1 MSSEFW
7 DQRYGADTYIYGTEP
22 NDFVREQAASIPP
35 GRVLCLAEG
44 EGRNAVFL
52 AGLGHAVTAV
62 DFSREGL
69 SKARALADARG
80 VAVDFVLADV
90 TQYQPEP
97 GAYSGVIS
105 SWLHLAP
112 TERTVVH
119 SRVAQA
125 LAPGGI
131 VLLEAYTPEQ
141 LAFGTGG
148 PKDANLLYRRDHLVA
163 DFTGFEILIA
173 VERERE
179 VHEGTFHGGRSAV
192 VQLMARKPV

>member
-1 MSSEFW
+1 M
-7 DQRYGADTYIYGTEP
+7 
-22 NDFVREQAASIPP
+22 
-35 GRVLCLAEG
+35 LCLAEG

-69 SKARALADARG
+69 RKAQALADARG
-80 VAVDFVLADV
+80 VVPSIDFVFADV
-90 TQYQPEP
+90 TQYEPEP
-97 GAYSGVIS
+97 GAYSGVVS

-112 TERTVVH
+112 PERTVVH
-119 SRVAQA
+119 ARIAQA
-125 LAPGGI
+125 LAPGGV
-131 VLLEAYTPEQ
+131 VLLEAYTPDQ

-148 PKDANLLYRRDHLVA
+148 PKDVDLLYRRDHLVA
-163 DFTGFEILIA
+163 DFTGLGILIA

-192 VQLMARKPV
+192 VQVMARKPAA